1 MLKVDFYIAHSD
13 ECRYLAPVC
22 GGARHVSWLG
32 SWIKDQ
38 GSSRIISH
46 GLACRR
52 RCSRSCGECGWN
64 DLDIGRRF
72 VSEPTQIASVARGVR
87 KDEGESHVLSHVTKN
102 IFQTWTDCFK
112 DALKLGKISLVEFFV
127 GLVSTMMLG
136 YAMGE
141 L

>member
-1 MLKVDFYIAHSD
+1 MNAGTWPQFVVEHDM
-13 ECRYLAPVC
+13 C
-22 GGARHVSWLG
+22 LG
-32 SWIKDQ
+32 LDHGSRIKDHQ

-102 IFQTWTDCFK
+102 IFQTWTDCYK
-112 DALKLGKISLVEFFV
+112 DALKLGKISLVEFLV
-127 GLVSTMMLG
+127 GLVTR
-136 YAMGE
+136 
-141 L
+141 